1 MLSGDGL
8 TEAVVQ
14 HAGSKIVAAQC
25 QIEIDPCSDLL
36 STLLP
41 CLLACLDDPLGL
53 LESRAEPTL
62 KFYAF
67 WLIIDI
73 RVTLVSSYL
82 TKKPGGHSLNLP
94 PEIPNDHIMAS
105 SNSLVRS

>member
-36 STLLP
+36 TTLLP

-73 RVTLVSSYL
+73 RVTPFSSYL
-82 TKKPGGHSLNLP
+82 TK
-94 PEIPNDHIMAS
+94 
-105 SNSLVRS
+105 NSEKEE

>member
-8 TEAVVQ
+8 RPSIVVQ

-25 QIEIDPCSDLL
+25 QIKIDPLSDLL
-36 STLLP
+36 SYVVP
-41 CLLACLDDPLGL
+41 CLLGWLILSG

>member
-25 QIEIDPCSDLL
+25 QIEIDPRSDLL
-36 STLLP
+36 CCLP
-41 CLLACLDDPLGL
+41 HLLAWLILSG

-67 WLIIDI
+67 RLIIDI